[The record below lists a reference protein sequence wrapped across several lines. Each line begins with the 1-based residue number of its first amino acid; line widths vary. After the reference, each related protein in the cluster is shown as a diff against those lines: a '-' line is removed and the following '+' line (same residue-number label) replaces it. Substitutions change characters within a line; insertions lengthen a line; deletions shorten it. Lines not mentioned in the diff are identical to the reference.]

1 MGRKKINISNFV
13 NSKPKIMPIEANDK
27 EMNTVMLGVE
37 RRRIG
42 GEMPEKLKKMLI
54 Q

>member
-1 MGRKKINISNFV
+1 
-13 NSKPKIMPIEANDK
+13 MPIEASDK
-27 EMNTVMLGVE
+27 EMNTDMLGVE
-37 RRRIG
+37 SRRIG